1 MKRSI
6 VALTLCVPSAIRLV
20 GTAHRVCLL
29 LFMGSSLSADEIR
42 FNEHVRPILAEHC
55 LHCHGPDESHREGE
69 LRLDTEDAAKA
80 SVIVT
85 GDPDKS
91 TIMHRITSQ
100 DPDERMPPV
109 ESGKTLSSQQI
120 ELLRQWIKAGASYQG
135 HWAF

>member
-55 LHCHGPDESHREGE
+55 LHCHGPDDRHREGE

-80 SVIVT
+80 SVIVAR
-85 GDPDKS
+85 S
-91 TIMHRITSQ
+91 
-100 DPDERMPPV
+100 PP
-109 ESGKTLSSQQI
+109 
-120 ELLRQWIKAGASYQG
+120 RP
-135 HWAF
+135 